1 MELRL
6 GAYDL
11 SLRQRANASDEQALI
26 DRCRRQDPE
35 AFGRF
40 VDLYEARLAGFIR
53 RMTRSHEEAADLT
66 QEAFIRAFQ
75 SFNRFDGRSNV
86 KTWLFRI
93 AYNLCIDRARRI
105 ERAPVELGLQ
115 NEEGEEWIEP
125 MDERWRPDTMVMDV
139 ELMDRVEHAIGT
151 MSEKL
156 RVVLLMH
163 DREDASYEEI
173 AEMLKIPVGTVK
185 SRLFLARTHL
195 QNMLAPYLEGGKSL

>member
-1 MELRL
+1 
-6 GAYDL
+6 
-11 SLRQRANASDEQALI
+11 
-26 DRCRRQDPE
+26 
-35 AFGRF
+35 
-40 VDLYEARLAGFIR
+40 
-53 RMTRSHEEAADLT
+53 
-66 QEAFIRAFQ
+66 
-75 SFNRFDGRSNV
+75 
-86 KTWLFRI
+86 LFRI

-125 MDERWRPDTMVMDV
+125 LDERWRPDTMVMDV

-173 AEMLKIPVGTVK
+173 AEMLKIPV
-185 SRLFLARTHL
+185 
-195 QNMLAPYLEGGKSL
+195 